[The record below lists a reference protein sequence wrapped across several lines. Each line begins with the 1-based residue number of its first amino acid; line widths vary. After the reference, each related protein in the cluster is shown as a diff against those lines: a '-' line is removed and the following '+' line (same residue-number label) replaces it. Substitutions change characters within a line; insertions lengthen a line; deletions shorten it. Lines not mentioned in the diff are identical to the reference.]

1 MWKVIKFF
9 KYLKMS
15 GKSLLDHKLRSFLT
29 VLGIIFGVSAVI
41 AMTAIGEGAKEEA
54 LKSIQEMGINN
65 VFVQD
70 LPQVR
75 RAAFEKGGYVS
86 DGLCAADVE
95 FIAKS
100 ISQIDRYSIVKQKD
114 LFVQAESF
122 NGAHPII
129 GTDCAYFDMLGLSAR
144 EGRLFTE
151 IDLQESPK
159 ICLVGP
165 ELAQRFFR
173 QSKAL
178 GSFVRINDRQFQIV
192 GILSEKPGYDNNLYL
207 LGTEPL
213 LRESVSPFEPPVT
226 SAIFYVGDIPAIR
239 TVSEFIKKIT
249 VRRHYG
255 LDDFEMIVPEAQLR
269 QAERTQNL
277 FNSIMLLITSISLI
291 VGGIGI
297 MNIMLASVLERTKE
311 IGIRRGMGATKLDI
325 QQQFLAEAVVLTS
338 AGGVIGIV
346 VGVALTMIIKFATEW
361 NMSIPIFAVGLSF
374 CFSVLIGVIFGYYPA
389 KNASEMNPIDAL
401 RYE

>member
-15 GKSLLDHKLRSFLT
+15 GKTLLDHKLRSFLT

-41 AMTAIGEGAKEEA
+41 AMTAIGEGAKEQA

-70 LPQVR
+70 MGPVR
-75 RAAFEKGGYVS
+75 RAAFEKGRYVS
-86 DGLCAADVE
+86 DGLCEADAK
-95 FIAKS
+95 FIRDAIPQ
-100 ISQIDRYSIVKQKD
+100 ISKYAMVKQKD
-114 LFVQAESF
+114 LFVQGEAF
-122 NGAHPII
+122 NGVCPVM
-129 GTDCAYFDMLGLSAR
+129 GTDPAYFDMLGLSAK
-144 EGRLFTE
+144 EGRLFG
-151 IDLQESPK
+151 DVDVAESPK
-159 ICLVGP
+159 VCIVGA
-165 ELAQRFFR
+165 ELAARLFKQT
-173 QSKAL
+173 KAL
-178 GSFVRINDRQFQIV
+178 GSFVRINDKHFKIIGV
-192 GILSEKPGYDNNLYL
+192 LAEKPTYNNNLYVL
-207 LGTEPL
+207 YGEPL
-213 LRESVSPFEPPVT
+213 LYETVVNFEPDAST
-226 SAIFYVGDIPAIR
+226 AIFYVNDIPSIR
-239 TVSEFIKKIT
+239 LVSGFIKKILS
-249 VRRHYG
+249 RRHSG
-255 LDDFEMIVPEAQLR
+255 LDDFEMIVPEAELR
-269 QAERTQNL
+269 QAERTQDL

-338 AGGVIGIV
+338 AGGVIGIA
-346 VGVALTMIIKFATEW
+346 VGLALTMIIKFGTEW
-361 NMSIPIFAVGLSF
+361 NMPIPLGAVFISF